1 MESDRDSLF
10 WKVPANKH
18 ESGMS
23 LQKNMNDI
31 RSSLLVN
38 QPISL
43 QGLIVIVAPPECSCM
58 EARYASKSKKAKE
71 ADDPADAEADQ
82 GDIVGVLTGQEVDVQ
97 EVPGSTKA
105 GDQRLSGNC
114 HHGTNQAIV
123 TMMLNKAKIRQR
135 MRRILFSGC
144 KDTLEDI
151 GKS

>member
-1 MESDRDSLF
+1 
-10 WKVPANKH
+10 
-18 ESGMS
+18 
-23 LQKNMNDI
+23 
-31 RSSLLVN
+31 
-38 QPISL
+38 
-43 QGLIVIVAPPECSCM
+43 M

-71 ADDPADAEADQ
+71 ADDPADAEAEQ
-82 GDIVGVLTGQEVDVQ
+82 GDIVGVLTGEEVDVQ
-97 EVPGSTKA
+97 EVPGSAKA
-105 GDQRLSGNC
+105 GDQRLSGRVGAPGNC